1 MCPWVQGIWWGLLPG
16 KRNSKYASLWI
27 TLAMGPPECEC
38 MAISQLD
45 AVTSSVFKE
54 LACVPSHQHPGEPRI
69 PTLEMDS
76 AGSVFLNCWQAED
89 RKMRHCCFCPISVL
103 SAQPVWISAFYC
115 HLHAL
120 FFYLWGCRYI
130 YIYIYIHIYIYIF
143 FF

>member
-1 MCPWVQGIWWGLLPG
+1 
-16 KRNSKYASLWI
+16 
-27 TLAMGPPECEC
+27 MGPPECEC

-103 SAQPVWISAFYC
+103 SAQPVWISAATAIYMLC
-115 HLHAL
+115 
-120 FFYLWGCRYI
+120 FFTCEVVVI
-130 YIYIYIHIYIYIF
+130 YIYIYIFFLVKMIVIITIF
-143 FF
+143 WTLTRTQA